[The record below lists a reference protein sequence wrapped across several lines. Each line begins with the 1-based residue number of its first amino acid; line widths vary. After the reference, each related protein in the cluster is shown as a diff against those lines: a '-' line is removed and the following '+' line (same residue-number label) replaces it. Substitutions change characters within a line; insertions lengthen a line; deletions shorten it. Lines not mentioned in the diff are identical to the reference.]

1 MYDLWPWF
9 LILGIFLIILSGLLA
24 GGLHETNPW
33 IWTAFIAGAILI
45 LIGTILGVIA
55 WSKSIKIVS
64 SSVPSSVSS
73 TPVSINN
80 CPDIKNSVPLV
91 TSHTTHKVDP
101 ISSNSNSF
109 NNGFN
114 FNNNLNG
121 NNLNSQPIDYN
132 EYRYASPVASPVGT
146 PVGTPTPLKINIPQA
161 QRGFSAT
168 NMQIS
173 SLAPEM

>member
-33 IWTAFIAGAILI
+33 IWAAFIAGAILI

-64 SSVPSSVSS
+64 STSSVSS
-73 TPVSINN
+73 SVPVND
-80 CPDIKNSVPLV
+80 CPDIPVKNSVPLV

-109 NNGFN
+109 N

-132 EYRYASPVASPVGT
+132 EYRYASPVGT